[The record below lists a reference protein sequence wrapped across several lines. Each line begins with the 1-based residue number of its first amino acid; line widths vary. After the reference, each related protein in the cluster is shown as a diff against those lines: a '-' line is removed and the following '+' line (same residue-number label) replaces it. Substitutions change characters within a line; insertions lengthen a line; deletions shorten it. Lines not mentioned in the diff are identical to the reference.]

1 MTRFLILT
9 AALVL
14 ASCGQSDSS
23 KLAMSSGVSETCKSR
38 GELDWGGPI
47 ELINQDGETVTE
59 ADFKGKH
66 SLVFFGF
73 TKCAD
78 ACPVIM
84 QTIMYSL
91 EDLPENLEKPRT
103 ILISFDPETDTP
115 EQLKSYVENDFYPD
129 DMVGLTGSE
138 DAIATAAEEFMA
150 KYVRLDDK
158 DSAMGYTY
166 SHTIQIYLMDEN
178 WEMETFFLPTEN
190 PRDISK
196 CLTEF
201 LPPVS

>member
-1 MTRFLILT
+1 MNNHRSNWNLILFI
-9 AALVL
+9 
-14 ASCGQSDSS
+14 
-23 KLAMSSGVSETCKSR
+23 R
-38 GELDWGGPI
+38 
-47 ELINQDGETVTE
+47 
-59 ADFKGKH
+59 
-66 SLVFFGF
+66 FFGF

-138 DAIATAAEEFMA
+138 DAIAKAAEEFMA
-150 KYVRLDDK
+150 KYSSSDIGMNLNIGHLNLAAKAFQFEREDFVDLIK
-158 DSAMGYTY
+158 DYIVAMELSHNDGVEDQHLPLQPDGWYWSLIHDPRFENTY
-166 SHTIQIYLMDEN
+166 KILEFRNT
-178 WEMETFFLPTEN
+178 P
-190 PRDISK
+190 ISEILK
-196 CLTEF
+196 N
-201 LPPVS
+201 